1 MTGTVLYS
9 SDLIIKRMEMLK
21 EINPSATRFAF
32 LVNPKNPN
40 VDDDTRALKAAIP
53 SVRGSILIA

>member
-21 EINPSATRFAF
+21 EINPSATRFAS
-32 LVNPKNPN
+32 VTPK
-40 VDDDTRALKAAIP
+40 TRM
-53 SVRGSILIA
+53 